1 MGDYVFDKCREINN
15 LLLANNENEA
25 RDELIRLLDYH
36 IKNGIEYT
44 PLVNHLI
51 RELGLFPYM
60 DETTAT
66 LQDQFVCNL
75 FKVDV
80 GMDEEK
86 TLHIDQY
93 RLLRGLVDGDNIAV
107 SAPTSFGKS
116 FVIDAF
122 IKIRQPKNVM
132 IVVPTIALMDETR
145 RRLYKKFS
153 DEYAII
159 TTAEAEIGE
168 KNIFVFPQERAL
180 TYERRIGHLD
190 VLIVDEFYKSSKLL
204 DKERS
209 DALIE
214 AIIKFGKKAD
224 QRYYLAP
231 NIASIQDNPF
241 TEGMEFMR
249 MDVKTVCLNQY
260 DYTAEIGKDKGIK
273 TEKLKEL
280 LHQVQGKTLIFAG
293 TYSNIKEVSNVYLSN
308 VAVKES
314 PLLTAFSRWL
324 GENYDYTWNLA
335 MLAQRGCGIHSG
347 QLHRSISQIQVK
359 LFEAPNG
366 LDTIISTSSIIEGVN
381 TSAENVIVWMTSGRG
396 GILIILVTRILLE
409 ELDAFFDILWVTYI
423 YWQSLRLMK
432 AWNYR

>member
-145 RRLYKKFS
+145 
-153 DEYAII
+153 
-159 TTAEAEIGE
+159 
-168 KNIFVFPQERAL
+168 
-180 TYERRIGHLD
+180 
-190 VLIVDEFYKSSKLL
+190 
-204 DKERS
+204 
-209 DALIE
+209 
-214 AIIKFGKKAD
+214 
-224 QRYYLAP
+224 
-231 NIASIQDNPF
+231 
-241 TEGMEFMR
+241 
-249 MDVKTVCLNQY
+249 
-260 DYTAEIGKDKGIK
+260 
-273 TEKLKEL
+273 
-280 LHQVQGKTLIFAG
+280 
-293 TYSNIKEVSNVYLSN
+293 
-308 VAVKES
+308 
-314 PLLTAFSRWL
+314 
-324 GENYDYTWNLA
+324 
-335 MLAQRGCGIHSG
+335 
-347 QLHRSISQIQVK
+347 
-359 LFEAPNG
+359 
-366 LDTIISTSSIIEGVN
+366 
-381 TSAENVIVWMTSGRG
+381 
-396 GILIILVTRILLE
+396 
-409 ELDAFFDILWVTYI
+409 
-423 YWQSLRLMK
+423 
-432 AWNYR
+432 